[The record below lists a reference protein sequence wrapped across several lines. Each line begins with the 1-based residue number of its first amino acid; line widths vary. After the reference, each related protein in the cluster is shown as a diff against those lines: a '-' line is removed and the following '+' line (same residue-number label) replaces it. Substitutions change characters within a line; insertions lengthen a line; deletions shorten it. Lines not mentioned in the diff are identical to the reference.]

1 MVSVKNTTSSKILIQ
16 EGNAGVFA
24 KRALLGQ
31 DQKYKLELDANATY
45 REYVLITLP
54 NNTPLEPVLSSDDIS
69 ELKEILVIQ
78 QEDSDLPQLK
88 LIKKGDKA
96 YHVVAPAAARAPA
109 PATALFQKL
118 KQFAGRL
125 FGRT

>member
-78 QEDSDLPQLK
+78 QEDSDLPQMK
-88 LIKKGDKA
+88 LINKGDRA
-96 YHVVAPAAARAPA
+96 YHVVAPAAAPA
-109 PATALFQKL
+109 PALALFQKL
-118 KQFAGRL
+118 KHSVGRL
-125 FGRT
+125 LGRT